1 MSCLDL
7 LLEMEDFIVIGSLE
21 LKQVVNFQLSR
32 WLETEMMGF

>member
-7 LLEMEDFIVIGSLE
+7 LLEMEDFIMIGSLE